1 MSMWDERKI
10 FHLTRKNK
18 GQTASP
24 IVQKLEAVMILVG
37 DGQTRGKVTHFKDCA
52 VPLSLPTEDTDPT
65 NSAKTYY
72 QGGILTQGYGGHVSW
87 PN

>member
-37 DGQTRGKVTHFKDCA
+37 DGQTLEAMLLTSRMVQCHCLFPLKTLIQQT
-52 VPLSLPTEDTDPT
+52 VP
-65 NSAKTYY
+65 K
-72 QGGILTQGYGGHVSW
+72 LTTKEGS
-87 PN
+87 